1 MSFTF
6 GTGTTTT
13 STAPIRLHRPQQ
25 GEPIPCAGCGRTV
38 AERKPDGVI
47 VVRRGGVEHARIKSG
62 EAETQ
67 CAHPPAPGRKPCR
80 AFTVLRAGMP
90 LPPTVTTSMAVPV
103 VTSITV
109 VDSNCTPL
117 AEEPLARVA

>member
-1 MSFTF
+1 MAFTF
-6 GTGTTTT
+6 GTAATT
-13 STAPIRLHRPQQ
+13 PIRLHRPQQ

-38 AERKPDGVI
+38 AERRNDGVI

-80 AFTVLRAGMP
+80 AYTVLRAGMP
-90 LPPTVTTSMAVPV
+90 LPPTTTASMAVTT

-109 VDSNCTPL
+109 VDASCIPL